1 MRNNYP
7 INPCTKTKKIDV
19 SFLKQSKQSKQSNT
33 QIIQQTKKRLKIQM
47 VRDKKDIKKIQ
58 KKIQKKMESLKA
70 TSIEL
75 EKNIRVYQRKVMK
88 TSKLILAMQKEY
100 DESIKEHLNCDT
112 MDSCDS
118 QNVVGAK
125 DDEKHVMGINSS
137 TKMGC
142 SDFRSV
148 RRSLVDDTYVRR
160 RRPIIVI

>member
-1 MRNNYP
+1 
-7 INPCTKTKKIDV
+7 
-19 SFLKQSKQSKQSNT
+19 
-33 QIIQQTKKRLKIQM
+33 M